1 MDADLAPAPNSPPLP
16 TDTHVFPAIPHPM
29 GTLSLSTRY
38 LTSPNFQLDEL
49 ESLLSSRFLSLDG
62 GPEFTPTLAKN
73 QQRDSMSASPGSLPI
88 RTALP
93 RSPPSSIADKFV
105 LPAAHIRT
113 TSLPGSVPSTRS
125 IAPPISRVPSTG
137 PSTSSVASSSRQDS
151 SGAWSKD
158 DGRLV
163 SGIAAR
169 IRKESTG
176 AGRGAVSGTIS
187 FRFRTFF
194 LILATR

>member
-1 MDADLAPAPNSPPLP
+1 
-16 TDTHVFPAIPHPM
+16 M
-29 GTLSLSTRY
+29 GSLSLSATY

-49 ESLLSSRFLSLDG
+49 ESLLSSRFLSLDE

-73 QQRDSMSASPGSLPI
+73 QQRDSLSGSPGSLPI

-105 LPAAHIRT
+105 LPVAHSRT

-125 IAPPISRVPSTG
+125 LAPPISRVPSVG

-151 SGAWSKD
+151 SSAWSKD
-158 DGRLV
+158 EGRLI

-169 IRKESTG
+169 ARKESTG
-176 AGRGAVSGTIS
+176 AGRGAVSDIV
-187 FRFRTFF
+187 FF
-194 LILATR
+194 L